1 MQNQLQINPE
11 SCHIAKH
18 VLQDSAGFN
27 VVSLFDGMSC
37 GRIALEAAGIPIK
50 NYFSSEISPYAI
62 KASRSIYNN
71 FELGDVQFVTKNIF
85 GSNKIDILIGGSPC
99 QDLRPGRNGLKGEKS
114 KLFYEYYRLLKEL
127 KPKYFLL
134 ENVSKA
140 SKEDVEII
148 SNLLGVRPI
157 RINSSLVSA
166 QNRDRLYWTNIKG
179 IKMPKD
185 KGIFLKDIVQ
195 EKNIEVT
202 GAAIRNQIVNKNTEE
217 KINIRIDGKS
227 NCVVGSFVNR
237 LNLIKIMNV
246 NPSGK
251 GQNGWVYDLNGKS
264 PTVTTNKGEG
274 NKILTELG
282 IRKLT
287 PYECGLLQTIPKEKL
302 EKIINA
308 GISNARLYEI
318 FGNGWTIDVISHIF
332 SFIEQKRS
340 YEKAS

>member
-1 MQNQLQINPE
+1 MTKNTKNTTTSQL
-11 SCHIAKH
+11 
-18 VLQDSAGFN
+18 LQTFVNGSAGFN
-27 VVSLFDGMSC
+27 VLSLFDGMSC

-71 FELGDVQFVTKNIF
+71 FELGDAQFVTKNTF
-85 GSNKIDILIGGSPC
+85 GNNKIDILIGGSPC

-148 SNLLGVRPI
+148 SNLLGVKPI

-179 IKMPKD
+179 ITMPKD

-195 EKNIEVT
+195 EKNVEVT
-202 GAAIRNQIVNKNTEE
+202 GAAIRNQIVNRKTEE

-227 NCVVGSFVNR
+227 NCVVGSFANR

-251 GQNGWVYDLNGKS
+251 GQNGWVYGLNGKS

-274 NKILTELG
+274 NKILIELG

-287 PYECGLLQTIPKEKL
+287 PYECGLLQTIPKDKL
-302 EKIINA
+302 DKIVSS
-308 GISNARLYEI
+308 GISNAKLFEI
-318 FGNGWTIDVISHIF
+318 FGNGWTIDIITHIF
-332 SFIEQKRS
+332 SFIDQKYS